1 MRDKERLGAQGKG
14 WPGQG
19 KGCGDR
25 RRGGWPGE
33 RLGRRGPAGG
43 LHFGLVLEV
52 GHITIPFCLLLEV
65 LFFLFGLQFRMLVEF
80 AGHRPTEG
88 QLCPAGQLSQL
99 FGTEGG
105 GAGLIGLVEAVVVDF
120 IEPVLQRQ
128 DRGEPVPPQDLAGD
142 VGAPSLACH
151 PCRGKSG
158 GFSVSVGSLSPGAL
172 GELGG
177 AAACGCSDCDLHR
190 VSQRWRCCPYCRH
203 TLACT

>member
-1 MRDKERLGAQGKG
+1 MAWR
-14 WPGQG
+14 
-19 KGCGDR
+19 GDR
-25 RRGGWPGE
+25 LWGQEKGQLAWGKVGE
-33 RLGRRGPAGG
+33 ESPAGG

-52 GHITIPFCLLLEV
+52 GHVTIPFCLLLEV

-120 IEPVLQRQ
+120 VEPILQRQ
-128 DRGEPVPPQDLAGD
+128 DWGEPVTPQDLAGD

-158 GFSVSVGSLSPGAL
+158 GFSVSVGSLSPGLLPSAVPTVTCI
-172 GELGG
+172 GCHNDGG
-177 AAACGCSDCDLHR
+177 AVH
-190 VSQRWRCCPYCRH
+190 VVEM
-203 TLACT
+203 LACTRACVC